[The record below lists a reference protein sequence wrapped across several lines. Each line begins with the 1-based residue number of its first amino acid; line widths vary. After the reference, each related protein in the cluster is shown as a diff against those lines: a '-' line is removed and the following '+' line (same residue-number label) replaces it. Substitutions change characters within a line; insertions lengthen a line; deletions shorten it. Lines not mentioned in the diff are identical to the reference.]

1 MKIKI
6 NMDSGEKEIEIK
18 GLKAKHKLDFVSKV
32 SQLAKISKGDKIE
45 AIGEMK
51 EFLDFQD
58 KMAIEVI
65 SLTKEE
71 YEDLEL
77 EESNKILLAIRK
89 IIFPGSET
97 ENVF

>member
-1 MKIKI
+1 MIQ
-6 NMDSGEKEIEIK
+6 
-18 GLKAKHKLDFVSKV
+18 GLKGKHKIAFVEKV
-32 SQLAKISKGDKIE
+32 STLAKKAKGDKIE

-58 KMAIEVI
+58 EMAIEVI
-65 SLTKEE
+65 NLTKEE
-71 YEDLEL
+71 YQDLEL

-89 IIFPGSET
+89 ILFPGSET